1 MLLSCCGCNRRICTI
16 RRHSNI
22 PWAMKIRKVKE
33 QDASI
38 AHLTA
43 KARTPLIGQ
52 KLACIPENPGMCAP
66 MSRKRPL
73 FEENHVWC

>member
-1 MLLSCCGCNRRICTI
+1 MRLSCCGRNRRICTI
-16 RRHSNI
+16 RRRSNT

-43 KARTPLIGQ
+43 KARTPLIGL
-52 KLACIPENPGMCAP
+52 KLA
-66 MSRKRPL
+66 
-73 FEENHVWC
+73 